1 MTAHVSLP
9 PAPHASVDTLAE
21 PLVDYLRRRRVLI
34 LSGAGCSTESGIP
47 DYRGPDGTLRHREP
61 MRFQVFMGSPE
72 ARVRY
77 WARSFRGW
85 PRFDQARPNPAHQA
99 LAGLEAA
106 GVVAGVVTQ
115 NVDGL
120 HQAAGSCRVVDLH
133 GRLARV
139 RCTRCRMS
147 MGRWEMQ
154 EELTE
159 LNPDFSAAVQ
169 RLSADGDAELE
180 PGAEEGFQVPACLVC
195 DGVLKP
201 DVVFFGESVPEER
214 VEAAWALYQE
224 ADAVLVVGSS
234 LAVFSGRRFVL
245 RAAREDRPVAILNMG
260 PTRSDEGAT
269 LKVEGRVGQVLPRVL
284 ERLAAEG

>member
-1 MTAHVSLP
+1 MSVPVSLP
-9 PAPHASVDTLAE
+9 PAPHASVARLVE
-21 PLVDYLRRRRVLI
+21 PLVDYLRGRRVLV

-47 DYRGPDGTLRHREP
+47 DYRGPDGRLRHREP

-72 ARVRY
+72 ARARY

-85 PRFDQARPNPAHQA
+85 PRFAQARPNPAHQA
-99 LAGLEAA
+99 LAGLEEA
-106 GVVAGVVTQ
+106 GMVAGVVTQ

-120 HQAAGSCRVVDLH
+120 HQAAGSRRVVDLH

-139 RCTRCRMS
+139 RCTRCRVS
-147 MGRWEMQ
+147 LGRWEMQ
-154 EELTE
+154 DELAE

-169 RLSADGDAELE
+169 HLSADGDAQLE
-180 PGAEEGFQVPACLVC
+180 PGAEEGFTVPACLVC

-201 DVVFFGESVPEER
+201 DVVFFGESVPEEH
-214 VEAAWALYQE
+214 VEAAWAFYRE

-245 RAAREDRPVAILNMG
+245 RAAREGRPVAILNVG

-269 LKVEGRVGQVLPRVL
+269 LKVEGRVGQVLPEVL
-284 ERLAAEG
+284 ERLEADG